1 MRRATLGSATLALA
15 TAFAMLAPLQ
25 AHATEPAPLASTGKA
40 ITRAIVPAHSLA
52 SFDVTHLFV
61 QHVLGKV
68 PIVAGHVNFADANA
82 SVPSSVDATLDPR
95 RIATGDGDR
104 DDDLQGPD
112 WFDVARFKTWTFA
125 STAIIATPSGFKI
138 DGTLTVHGVA
148 QPVTLDVTA
157 THAGPHA
164 RYRATG
170 TLDRHGFGMHV
181 TPFDGTIGNTLALVL
196 DVELE

>member
-1 MRRATLGSATLALA
+1 MRNVFAILVLVASFATQSTISGRAAETVPPVGRT
-15 TAFAMLAPLQ
+15 
-25 AHATEPAPLASTGKA
+25 
-40 ITRAIVPAHSLA
+40 ITRAIVPAHSSA

-61 QHVLGKV
+61 QHVHGTV
-68 PIVAGHVNFADANA
+68 PIVAGYATFADADVT
-82 SVPSSVDATLDPR
+82 VPSSVEATLDPR
-95 RIATGDGDR
+95 RITTGDGDR

-125 STAIIATPSGFKI
+125 STAITPTRTGFKL

-148 QPVTLDVTA
+148 QPVSLDVTA
-157 THAGPHA
+157 TRVGTHA

>member
-1 MRRATLGSATLALA
+1 MRRAVATFACVA
-15 TAFAMLAPLQ
+15 SFAMLVPMTTL
-25 AHATEPAPLASTGKA
+25 ATEPASLASRT

-61 QHVLGKV
+61 RHVLGKV
-68 PIVAGHVNFADANA
+68 PIVAGHVTFSGVDAT
-82 SVPSSVDATLDPR
+82 VPSSVEATLDPR

-125 STAIIATPSGFKI
+125 STGIATTPTGFKI

-148 QPVTLDVTA
+148 QPVVLDVIEVR
-157 THAGPHA
+157 AGPHA

-181 TPFDGTIGNTLALVL
+181 TPFDGTIGNSLALVL

>member
-1 MRRATLGSATLALA
+1 MRHILAALALLA
-15 TAFAMLAPLQ
+15 TFAMLAPIS
-25 AHATEPAPLASTGKA
+25 ARAAEPVAPTSRPVA
-40 ITRAIVPAHSLA
+40 RAIVPAHSVA

-61 QHVLGKV
+61 QHVVGKV
-68 PIVAGHVNFADANA
+68 PIVAGRVTFADANA
-82 SVPSSVDATLDPR
+82 IVPSSVEATLDPR
-95 RIATGDGDR
+95 HIATGDGDR

-125 STAIIATPSGFKI
+125 STAITATPAGFKI
-138 DGTLTVHGVA
+138 NGSLTVHGVA

-157 THAGPHA
+157 VRAGPHA
-164 RYRATG
+164 RYHATG

-181 TPFDGTIGNTLALVL
+181 TPFDGSIGNTLALAL

>member
-1 MRRATLGSATLALA
+1 MRRASATLACVA
-15 TAFAMLAPLQ
+15 SFAMLVPMQMSAAEL
-25 AHATEPAPLASTGKA
+25 APLASRT

-61 QHVLGKV
+61 QHVIGKV
-68 PIVAGHVNFADANA
+68 PIVAGHATFAGVDAT
-82 SVPSSVDATLDPR
+82 VPSSVEATLDPR

-125 STAIIATPSGFKI
+125 SSAITATPSGFKI

-157 THAGPHA
+157 VRAGPHA

-181 TPFDGTIGNTLALVL
+181 TPFDGTIGNSLALVL
-196 DVELE
+196 DVEFE